1 MRKKF
6 LSIIAMIWLFSAAA
20 DLQAQTRALTGTV
33 IGSNDGMPIPGVSV
47 FDKGTNSG
55 VATDM
60 DGKFTI
66 NVTNATV
73 LVFSFIGY
81 HNQEIEV
88 GNRSQLEVTL
98 QEDVSDLAEVVVTAL
113 GIQKERRSLAY
124 SVSEIKGDDLIE
136 AREINLGDQLQGRIA
151 GVNVSNIGSGVAGS
165 SRVVIRGNTSLTG
178 NNQPLYV
185 IDGIP
190 MDNSQLGSAGMW
202 GGVDWGDGLSSLNPD
217 DIESLSVLKG
227 NTAAALYGSRASNG
241 VVLITTKKG
250 TQRQGIGVEI
260 NSQYTA
266 ERIFNLF
273 DFQEEYGHGTA
284 GMKPTNAG
292 QGLEFGGI
300 SWGSR
305 LDGSSIYQF
314 DGVERPY
321 VAAGDNF
328 DRFYRTGS
336 TLTNTVALTGGNE
349 KQTFR
354 FSMSDLRNESIT
366 PNSGMDR
373 QTATLST
380 NANYV
385 DKLTLS
391 AKMQYTKENVRNR
404 ARLSDSPGNS
414 NASLSILPPSINVD
428 DMRGDP
434 NKLGARLDD
443 GREFQYVDN
452 NFTQNPYW
460 AAYQFENSNVR
471 DRIIGSALARYD
483 FADWLYVQGRIGLDW
498 YTSRRRSLE
507 PFGTAYRQLG
517 ALNEE
522 QLRVSELN
530 TEYILGAQKDFGNFN
545 VNGFLG
551 GNMMQRS
558 FENLGARAE
567 NFNVPFLHSIVNGS
581 NQSIIYDFNE
591 EGINSLFGSAEVSY
605 RNFLFL
611 NVTARNDW
619 FSTLPTESNSILYPS
634 IGGSFVFSDAF
645 VLPTFISFGKIRG
658 SWAEVGGGAP
668 PYQLA
673 LNYGLV
679 GQGHLGAALGR
690 IDQTSVPN
698 NLLQPLTAGE
708 FEIGFDIRFM
718 DDKIGLDYAYYN
730 RTTRNDIIQTTI
742 PNASG
747 YGQAT
752 VNVGEVSNRGH
763 ELLITANI
771 FESADFSWSSNLNMA
786 YNINDVEALFEDSK
800 VLSVDEARTGG
811 AFIQHRIPYSDD
823 QGVFFPGGYS
833 VIMGRKHQRIN
844 GEKVYDEN
852 GLPLFTDDLHYL
864 GSGISPWAGG
874 WNNSFRI
881 KNVSVGMLIDFKFGG
896 SLYSGTNARA
906 YATGNHK
913 ATLEGRENG
922 LEVSGVDENGEAVD
936 FTIAP
941 RDAANQGITTVQ
953 DYYGRMAE
961 ITENF
966 VYDSD
971 FVKLRQV
978 SIGYNIP
985 SRLLQRTPITGL
997 NVSLIA
1003 RNLLLLHSKVDN
1015 IDPESTFNSMNG
1027 QGIEYY
1033 GVPQTR
1039 SYGFNISMKF

>member
-1 MRKKF
+1 MKKPLWIMMALVGLIF
-6 LSIIAMIWLFSAAA
+6 FNQEGM
-20 DLQAQTRALTGTV
+20 AQTRTLTGTV
-33 IGSNDGMPIPGVSV
+33 LDVNDGMPIPGVTV
-47 FDKGTNSG
+47 FEKGTNRGIS
-55 VATDM
+55 TDI
-60 DGKFTI
+60 DGTFSI
-66 NVTNATV
+66 EADNNTV

-81 HNQEIEV
+81 HTQEIEV
-88 GNRSQLEVTL
+88 GNQSTLEVL
-98 QEDVSDLAEVVVTAL
+98 MSEDVSDMQEVVVTAL
-113 GIQKERRSLAY
+113 GIEKERRSLAY
-124 SVSEIKGDDLIE
+124 SISEVKGDDLIE

-185 IDGIP
+185 IDGVP

-250 TQRQGIGVEI
+250 TKRQGIGVEV

-273 DFQEEYGHGTA
+273 DFQQEYGHGSA
-284 GMKPTNAG
+284 GMVPTNPG
-292 QGLEFGGI
+292 QGREFGGI
-300 SWGSR
+300 SWGGR
-305 LDGSSIYQF
+305 LDGSPVYQF
-314 DGVERPY
+314 DGEQRPY
-321 VAAGDNF
+321 EYAGDNF
-328 DRFYRTGS
+328 ERFYRTGS
-336 TLTNTVALTGGNE
+336 TLTNTVALTGGSD

-354 FSMSDLRNESIT
+354 FSMSDLRNASIT
-366 PNSGMDR
+366 PNSGMNR

-380 NANYV
+380 TANYV
-385 DKLTLS
+385 EKLTVS
-391 AKMQYTKENVRNR
+391 AKIQYTREDVTNR

-414 NASLSILPPSINVD
+414 NATLAVLPPNINVD
-428 DMRGDP
+428 NLRGDP
-434 NKLGARLDD
+434 NKFGARPD
-443 GREFQYVDN
+443 GRELQYNDN
-452 NFTQNPYW
+452 TFSQNPWW

-471 DRIIGSALARYD
+471 DRIIGSGLARYD
-483 FADWLYVQGRIGLDW
+483 VNDWLYAQARVGMDW

-522 QLRVSELN
+522 QIRVREVN
-530 TEYILGAQKDFGNFN
+530 MEYIIGANKEFGDFGINAF
-545 VNGFLG
+545 FG
-551 GNMMQRS
+551 GNMMERS
-558 FENLGARAE
+558 YENLGGRAE
-567 NFNVPFLHSIVNGS
+567 NFNVPFLHTLQNGA
-581 NQSIIYDFNE
+581 NQSLIFDFNE
-591 EGINSLFGSAEVSY
+591 EGINSLFGSTEFSY

-619 FSTLPTESNSILYPS
+619 FSTLPVNSNSILYPS
-634 IGGSFVFSDAF
+634 VGGSFVFSDAF
-645 VLPTFISFGKIRG
+645 ILPSWISFGKVRG

-668 PYQLA
+668 PYQLE

-679 GQGHLGAALGR
+679 GQGHLGAALAR
-690 IDQTSVPN
+690 INQTSVPN
-698 NLLQPLTAGE
+698 NMLQPLTAGE
-708 FEIGFDIRFM
+708 FEVGFDIRFM
-718 DDKIGLDYAYYN
+718 EDRFGIDYAYYK

-742 PNASG
+742 PQTSG

-752 VNVGEVSNRGH
+752 VNVGEVSNMGH
-763 ELLITANI
+763 EVLLTANLI
-771 FESADFSWSSNLNMA
+771 ESPNFTWSSNLNMS
-786 YNINDVEALFEDSK
+786 YNINDVESLFEDSR

-811 AFIQHRIPYSDD
+811 AFIQHRIPYTDP
-823 QGVFFPGGYS
+823 GTGMFMPGGYS
-833 VIMGRKHQRIN
+833 VIMGRKHQRVD
-844 GEKVYDEN
+844 GQKVYDEN

-874 WNNSFRI
+874 WNNNFRI
-881 KNVSVGMLIDFKFGG
+881 GSISLGMLIDYKFGG
-896 SLYSGTNARA
+896 SIYSGTNARA

-913 ATLEGRENG
+913 NTLEGREEG
-922 LEVSGVDENGEAVD
+922 VTVTGVDENGEAGEWFISPND
-936 FTIAP
+936 P
-941 RDAANQGITTVQ
+941 SNQGITTVQ
-953 DYYGRMAE
+953 DYYSRYAE

-971 FVKLRQV
+971 FIKLRQI

-985 SRLLQRTPITGL
+985 TRLLDRTPITGM

-1003 RNLLLLHSKVDN
+1003 RNLFILHSKVDN
-1015 IDPESTFNSMNG
+1015 IDPESTFNSLNG

>member
-1 MRKKF
+1 MMVW
-6 LSIIAMIWLFSAAA
+6 LCSIQIVL
-20 DLQAQTRALTGTV
+20 LAQTRTLTGTV
-33 IGSNDGMPIPGVSV
+33 TDASDGMPIPGVNVYDKATNAGVTTDLDGNYSISV
-47 FDKGTNSG
+47 TNSS
-55 VATDM
+55 
-60 DGKFTI
+60 
-66 NVTNATV
+66 V

-81 HNQEIEV
+81 NSQEYEV
-88 GNRSQLEVTL
+88 GNRSSLDVVL
-98 QEDVSDLAEVVVTAL
+98 QGDVSDLAEVVVTAL
-113 GIQKERRSLAY
+113 GIEKERRSLAY
-124 SVSEIKGDDLIE
+124 SISEVKGDDLIE

-185 IDGIP
+185 IDGVP

-250 TQRQGIGVEI
+250 TKRQGIGVEV

-273 DFQEEYGHGTA
+273 DFQQEYGHGSA
-284 GMKPTNAG
+284 GMKPTNPG
-292 QGLEFGGI
+292 QGREFGGI
-300 SWGSR
+300 SWGAR
-305 LDGSSIYQF
+305 LDGSPVYQF

-321 VAAGDNF
+321 SYAGDNF
-328 DRFYRTGS
+328 NRFYRTGS
-336 TLTNTVALTGGNE
+336 TLTNTVALTGGND

-354 FSMSDLRNESIT
+354 FSMSDLRNEAIT

-385 DKLTLS
+385 EKLTLS
-391 AKMQYTKENVRNR
+391 AKLQYTRENVRNR

-414 NASLSILPPSINVD
+414 NATLAILPPNINVD
-428 DMRGDP
+428 DLRGDP
-434 NKLGARLDD
+434 DKLGARPDN
-443 GREFQYVDN
+443 GRELQYNDN
-452 NFTQNPYW
+452 TFSQNPWW

-471 DRIIGSALARYD
+471 DRIIGSAMARYD
-483 FADWLYVQGRIGLDW
+483 FTDWLYAQARIGMDW

-507 PFGTAYRQLG
+507 PYGTAYRQLG

-522 QLRVSELN
+522 QIRVREIN
-530 TEYILGAQKDFGNFN
+530 TEYIIGAQKEFGDFN
-545 VNGFLG
+545 VNAFFG
-551 GNMMQRS
+551 GNMMERS
-558 FENLGARAE
+558 YENLGARAE
-567 NFNVPFLHSIVNGS
+567 NFNVPFLHSVINGS
-581 NQSIIYDFNE
+581 NQSIIFDFNQ
-591 EGINSLFGSAEVSY
+591 EGINSLFGSTEFSY
-605 RNFLFL
+605 KNLLFL

-619 FSTLPTESNSILYPS
+619 FSTLPVDSNSILYPS
-634 IGGSFVFSDAF
+634 VGGSFVFSDAF
-645 VLPTFISFGKIRG
+645 MLPSWISFGKVRG
-658 SWAEVGGGAP
+658 SWAEVGGGAN

-673 LNYGLV
+673 LNYSLV
-679 GQGHLGAALGR
+679 GQGHMGAALGR

-698 NLLQPLTAGE
+698 SMLQPLTAGE
-708 FEIGFDIRFM
+708 FEVGFDIRFL
-718 DDKIGLDYAYYN
+718 DDRFGIDYAYYD

-747 YGQAT
+747 FGQAT

-763 ELLITANI
+763 EVLFTANVI
-771 FESADFSWSSNLNMA
+771 ESQDFSWSSNLNLS
-786 YNINDVEALFEDSK
+786 YNINNVESLFEDSR

-811 AFIQHRIPYSDD
+811 AFIQHRIPYTD
-823 QGVFFPGGYS
+823 QNGVFMPGGYS

-844 GEKVYDEN
+844 GQKVYDEN

-881 KNVSVGMLIDFKFGG
+881 KNVSVGMLFDFKFGG
-896 SLYSGTNARA
+896 SIYSGTNARA

-913 ATLEGRENG
+913 ETLEGREDG
-922 LEVSGVDENGEAVD
+922 LVVSGVDGNGEER
-936 FTIAP
+936 TWNIAA
-941 RDAANQGITTVQ
+941 RDQSLQGITTVQ

-985 SRLLQRTPITGL
+985 TRLLDRTPITGM

-1003 RNLLLLHSKVDN
+1003 RNLLLLYSKVDN
-1015 IDPESTFNSMNG
+1015 IDPESTFNSLNG